1 MRVYPIRD
9 SKNELEPSHY
19 YPVCEGPMRKNFPDP
34 SMGDAKTRRGPE
46 LHVVQ
51 RLQARDESGL
61 EESVQLRAERD
72 SLLWILRIV
81 KREVNWTDDSPTL
94 RMIDAALARS

>member
-1 MRVYPIRD
+1 
-9 SKNELEPSHY
+9 
-19 YPVCEGPMRKNFPDP
+19 MRKNLPEP
-34 SMGDAKTRRGPE
+34 NMSDAKTRRGPE
-46 LHVVQ
+46 LQVVQ
-51 RLQARDESGL
+51 RAQTREDSGL
-61 EESVQLRAERD
+61 EESVRLRAERD

>member
-1 MRVYPIRD
+1 
-9 SKNELEPSHY
+9 
-19 YPVCEGPMRKNFPDP
+19 MRKNLPDP
-34 SMGDAKTRRGPE
+34 SISDVKTRRVPE
-46 LHVVQ
+46 LQLVQ
-51 RLQARDESGL
+51 RAQARDDAGL

-94 RMIDAALARS
+94 RMIDAALARA

>member
-1 MRVYPIRD
+1 
-9 SKNELEPSHY
+9 
-19 YPVCEGPMRKNFPDP
+19 MRKNLPDP
-34 SMGDAKTRRGPE
+34 GASDTKTRRSPE

-51 RLQARDESGL
+51 RPAPQSEAALP
-61 EESVQLRAERD
+61 ESVQLRAERD

-81 KREVNWTDDSPTL
+81 RREVNWSDDSPTL

>member
-1 MRVYPIRD
+1 
-9 SKNELEPSHY
+9 
-19 YPVCEGPMRKNFPDP
+19 MRKNLPDP
-34 SMGDAKTRRGPE
+34 NVSDAKTLRGPG

-51 RLQARDESGL
+51 RPEARSGLDEST
-61 EESVQLRAERD
+61 QLRAERD

-81 KREVNWTDDSPTL
+81 RREVNWSDDSPTL

>member
-1 MRVYPIRD
+1 
-9 SKNELEPSHY
+9 
-19 YPVCEGPMRKNFPDP
+19 MRKNLPDP
-34 SMGDAKTRRGPE
+34 SVSDAKTRRSPE
-46 LHVVQ
+46 LHVLPRPATQ
-51 RLQARDESGL
+51 NSAL

-81 KREVNWTDDSPTL
+81 RREVNWSDDSPTL

>member
-1 MRVYPIRD
+1 
-9 SKNELEPSHY
+9 
-19 YPVCEGPMRKNFPDP
+19 MRKNLPDP
-34 SMGDAKTRRGPE
+34 SVSDAKTRRSPE
-46 LHVVQ
+46 LHVIPRAVTQ
-51 RLQARDESGL
+51 NDSGL

-81 KREVNWTDDSPTL
+81 RREVNWSDDSPTL

>member
-1 MRVYPIRD
+1 
-9 SKNELEPSHY
+9 
-19 YPVCEGPMRKNFPDP
+19 MRKNLPDP
-34 SMGDAKTRRGPE
+34 SVSDAKTRRGPE
-46 LHVVQ
+46 LQVVQ
-51 RLQARDESGL
+51 HAQARDDSWL

-94 RMIDAALARS
+94 RMIDAALARA